1 MRHHDPFE
9 NFDRDFAQMEK
20 LTKRTFGVAAVAGVI
35 WLLFIMGAIGTVIF
49 LLGRWLA
56 VW

>member
-1 MRHHDPFE
+1 MHDDPFKD
-9 NFDRDFAQMEK
+9 FDRHFAEHERSI
-20 LTKRTFGVAAVAGVI
+20 KRTALVAGIGALI
-35 WLLFIMGAIGTVIF
+35 WLLFIMGAIGTVIW